1 MKLINERTMFKILL
15 DGDGMILSVTMKK
28 RAFFVFLSSAFV
40 GCKTAPT
47 TDPNLGIVELC
58 GYDIKKI
65 VREWPRLY
73 RVSVPE
79 DQASDPHAAFSKT
92 NR

>member
-1 MKLINERTMFKILL
+1 MLKILL
-15 DGDGMILSVTMKK
+15 DGDGLILSVTTKK

-65 VREWPRLY
+65 IKEWPRLY
-73 RVSVPE
+73 RVSLPGGPT
-79 DQASDPHAAFSKT
+79 SDHQVSHSKT
-92 NR
+92 NG

>member
-1 MKLINERTMFKILL
+1 MFKMLL
-15 DGDGMILSVTMKK
+15 SGDGLILSVTMKK
-28 RAFFVFLSSAFV
+28 RAFFVFLSPSFV

-65 VREWPRLY
+65 IREWPRLY
-73 RVSVPE
+73 RVSLPE
-79 DQASDPHAAFSKT
+79 GRAQDRHASFSQT

>member
-1 MKLINERTMFKILL
+1 MFKILL
-15 DGDGMILSVTMKK
+15 DGNGMVLSVTLKE
-28 RAFFVFLSSAFV
+28 RAFYVFISSAFV

-65 VREWPRLY
+65 INEWPRLY
-73 RVSVPE
+73 RVSLPAE
-79 DQASDPHAAFSKT
+79 LANPKHPSRRPTRDPNLT
-92 NR
+92 

>member
-1 MKLINERTMFKILL
+1 MLKILL
-15 DGDGMILSVTMKK
+15 DGDGLILSVTTKK

-65 VREWPRLY
+65 IKEWPRLY
-73 RVSVPE
+73 RVSLP
-79 DQASDPHAAFSKT
+79 DGLTSDHQASTPKT
-92 NR
+92 NE